1 MELILIIGAGALVA
15 GFVSGLAGFGTGLV
29 ALGFWLHAVE
39 PILAAPLVVIYSVV
53 GQVQATATRWPGS
66 TSDGRGWR

>member
-1 MELILIIGAGALVA
+1 MELVLIIGAGALVA

-39 PILAAPLVVIYSVV
+39 PILAAPLVVICSVV
-53 GQVQATATRWPGS
+53 GQL
-66 TSDGRGWR
+66 